1 MNTPAKIHP
10 LNNDLLII
18 YVVGGITSYE
28 YKLVKEVFSKEST
41 GKNVNK
47 FKKNLKYEIGPSAY
61 N

>member
-10 LNNDLLII
+10 LSNDLLII

-47 FKKNLKYEIGPSAY
+47 FKKKFKI
-61 N
+61 